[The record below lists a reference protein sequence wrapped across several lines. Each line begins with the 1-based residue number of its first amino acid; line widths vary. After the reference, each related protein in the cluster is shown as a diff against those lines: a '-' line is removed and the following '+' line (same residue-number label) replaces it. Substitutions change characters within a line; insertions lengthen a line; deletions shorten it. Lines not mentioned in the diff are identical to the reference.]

1 MFIPGWK
8 DLVKTLWLLILA
20 SLWIGMGGVMIL
32 GFGWMGPLIIV
43 PVVLGGGIIFPI
55 TSTALI
61 HHFLWGEETPNGN
74 WFPRRA
80 SWWEAVWCYLAS
92 LAFLVL
98 LLVIL
103 LIFVVVMAVFSY
115 LLAYLFGVDDGLM
128 GRNTARMVKA
138 FARSEQ
144 FKVLSTIC
152 WFYGAAM
159 TFKIQRWSNRP
170 KEKPPAVTEGN
181 TK

>member
-1 MFIPGWK
+1 MRFIPGWK
-8 DLVKTLWLLILA
+8 DWFKLLWLIPLNG
-20 SLWIGMGGVMIL
+20 LWAAMGTGMIL
-32 GFGWMGPLIIV
+32 GFGWMGPLLII
-43 PVVLGGGIIFPI
+43 PVVLWGGIIFPI
-55 TSTALI
+55 ISTAII
-61 HHFLWGEETPNGN
+61 HHFLWGEERPNGN
-74 WFPRRA
+74 WFPCRA

-98 LLVIL
+98 LLITL
-103 LIFVVVMAVFSY
+103 LIAVLIMATFSY
-115 LLAYLFGVDDGLM
+115 LMAYFFGADAGLM

-159 TFKIQRWSNRP
+159 TFKIQRWSNRA
-170 KEKPPAVTEGN
+170 KEKPPAATEG
-181 TK
+181 K

>member
-1 MFIPGWK
+1 
-8 DLVKTLWLLILA
+8 
-20 SLWIGMGGVMIL
+20 MGGVMIL
-32 GFGWMGPLIIV
+32 GFGWMGPLLIV

-61 HHFLWGEETPNGN
+61 HHFLWEEETQDGN

-103 LIFVVVMAVFSY
+103 LVFVLIMATVSY
-115 LLAYLFGVDDGLM
+115 LMAYFFGADAGLM
-128 GRNTARMVKA
+128 GRNTAKMVKA

-144 FKVLSTIC
+144 FEVLSAIC

-159 TFKIQRWSNRP
+159 TFKLQRWSNRP
-170 KEKPPAVTEGN
+170 KEKTPAEAGGN
-181 TK
+181 IK